1 MLDAC
6 YERVKRAHE
15 LFAAPGHQQS
25 LGFFSLNTEDILHQ
39 IVENDYPSAG
49 AFDDALSSFGSSRE
63 AFSESFAKEVAR
75 RYLQGKLNFDIAD
88 CAINALSNWMPL
100 EDFSAC
106 CWAIY
111 RAFDEGE
118 YLHEGQAVGTN
129 EELFTRPLLKKAMT
143 DFFPDEAS

>member
-1 MLDAC
+1 LTLLQ
-6 YERVKRAHE
+6 RAAVVTE
-15 LFAAPGHQQS
+15 IFNLNIKDI
-25 LGFFSLNTEDILHQ
+25 FSQ

-49 AFDDALSSFGSSRE
+49 KFDDAMASFGGSRR
-63 AFSESFAKEVAR
+63 AFSEHFAKELAL
-75 RYLQGKLNFDIAD
+75 RYLQGKLDFDVAD
-88 CAINALSNWMPL
+88 YAINALSDWTPL

-118 YLHEGQAVGTN
+118 YLHRGQDVGTN
-129 EELFTRPLLKKAMT
+129 EELFTRPSLRQAMT